1 MKRLAFLLLL
11 PLATACG
18 EPAPPPR
25 KAPVAVNPGPPAPPD
40 TLPPTYVGRWA
51 ARPDLCASGAW
62 VFTDKTLTT
71 AGEVSCTFTQITP
84 NETGWI
90 AEGGCI
96 AQAPASPATLVLNTT
111 GAGQTRT
118 LAVSGGPFTAPRVLT
133 SCPVNP
139 ADLARPVADA
149 EAQDR
154 RIAAGPAN
162 IAMADFTQGSL
173 ISQAWR
179 EDGQIVKLAEPL
191 LGDVGRKLAERQY
204 YFRPGEPAPYL
215 IRESQASYA
224 VEDGEIAAVFSRD
237 GVELQMPAD
246 RDKAELERRLLGRAA
261 QLRQA
266 AEVTVTPGAVAA
278 PSSRLKK

>member
-1 MKRLAFLLLL
+1 MKRLALLLLL
-11 PLATACG
+11 PLTTACG
-18 EPAPPPR
+18 EPAPPPQ
-25 KAPVAVNPGPPAPPD
+25 KAPVAVNPGPPVPPE

-62 VFTDKTLTT
+62 VFTEKTLRT
-71 AGEVSCTFTQITP
+71 AGEVSCTFTQMTP

-90 AEGGCI
+90 AEGACI
-96 AQAPASPATLVLNTT
+96 AQAPAAPATLVLNTT

-118 LAVSGGPFTAPRVLT
+118 LAVSGGPFTAPQVLKA
-133 SCPVNP
+133 CPVNP

-154 RIAAGPAN
+154 RIAATPAK
-162 IAMADFTQGSL
+162 IAVADFTQGSL

-179 EDGQIVKLAEPL
+179 EDGQVIKIAEPL
-191 LGDVGRKLAERQY
+191 IGDVGRKLAERHY
-204 YFRPGEPAPYL
+204 YFRPGQPLPYL
-215 IRESQASYA
+215 IRESEAAYA
-224 VEDGEIAAVFSRD
+224 VEAGKIAAVFSRD

-261 QLRQA
+261 ELRKA
-266 AEVTVTPGAVAA
+266 AEQ
-278 PSSRLKK
+278 